1 MDELRKEYRQ
11 TACFERCIY
20 GRIGKTDE
28 RHVAGRLIT
37 EMATRLEDS
46 SITSLEGLQNAGI
59 LNSTNMYVPDNF
71 LLEKEKVSFLYNKYD
86 IAPYAV
92 GVITLSLPYTSVEKY
107 MIH

>member
-28 RHVAGRLIT
+28 RHVAGRTDNRDGYPSGRQLHHLT
-37 EMATRLEDS
+37 GRTSECRHLEFYQYVRTR
-46 SITSLEGLQNAGI
+46 Q
-59 LNSTNMYVPDNF
+59 F
-71 LLEKEKVSFLYNKYD
+71 LVRKGKVSFLYNKYD

-92 GVITLSLPYTSVEKY
+92 GVITLSLPYTSVEN
-107 MIH
+107 I